1 MNVKTFIN
9 TLKNNPNKAI
19 QYELKDKF
27 IIEPYI
33 HMTEIKNVDIVSI
46 DCGGNKN
53 EWHETIMQLWTGVS
67 KDDGHRLDSSKL
79 DKIIE
84 MIDAKSKLDIESDLI
99 IEYGNDK
106 FPVSQYSIDLKSTS
120 SDTVYFSL
128 KNVFSQC
135 KGMTSES
142 SCCSSSASNSC
153 CA

>member
-33 HMTEIKNVDIVSI
+33 HMTEIKNLDIESI

-67 KDDGHRLDSSKL
+67 SDDGHRLDSSKL

-84 MIDAKSKLDIESDLI
+84 MIEAKSKLDIESDLI
-99 IEYGNDK
+99 IEYGNSE
-106 FPVSQYSIDLKSTS
+106 FPVSQYSIDLKSIS

-128 KNVFSQC
+128 ENVFSQC

-142 SCCSSSASNSC
+142 SCCSSSTSNSC